1 MCVWETDWR
10 YSDVFGITAGPPLHD
25 PLAVAAVLTGT
36 KHEIPFYDFDTKK
49 GNCVKY
55 HERFDLTVITEG
67 SLEDAKE
74 GKAQLGRTV
83 AKLLEPGSEGVRIPR
98 GLDIPMF
105 WKVIEECTERADR
118 VNAGE
123 VTGLKENG
131 PLEN

>member
-1 MCVWETDWR
+1 M
-10 YSDVFGITAGPPLHD
+10 
-25 PLAVAAVLTGT
+25 AAVLTGT